1 MAEHIF
7 VDFVRDIC
15 AEHFLQNPVRIGGV
29 GVVVQI
35 YECFRPQKK
44 QR

>member
-29 GVVVQI
+29 GEEVQI
-35 YECFRPQKK
+35 DECVRSQKT